1 MNLVSHILLYIMS
14 WMDFAMLLEA
24 VLERLIQRKKNFSS
38 EDISLTYFKRTC
50 ETHQQK
56 DTQEGGQR
64 ILHCLGSTQWILEW

>member
-24 VLERLIQRKKNFSS
+24 VLERLIQRKKNFSR

-50 ETHQQK
+50 ETHQQ
-56 DTQEGGQR
+56 R
-64 ILHCLGSTQWILEW
+64 IPRKVVKEYCTAWEALSEF